1 MIPAKKAIPVLVL
14 SILLLTTSA
23 SVSASSPHGRWSG
36 TVAAIAGDDLAL
48 VGVAERFHLAGSVTE
63 LVSGRTLSPRDV
75 APGSAVTLRIGAREA
90 DGRFRVDALTVQPKD
105 LRPGGQFGFRQR
117 TRYLRTGKVIGS
129 FFR

>member
-63 LVSGRTLSPRDV
+63 LVSGRTLSPREPRATRALRYHSVSTSV
-75 APGSAVTLRIGAREA
+75 AARA
-90 DGRFRVDALTVQPKD
+90 SNRVDTASLPARQP
-105 LRPGGQFGFRQR
+105 
-117 TRYLRTGKVIGS
+117 S
-129 FFR
+129 AA